1 MSQEV
6 FEALTQALERG
17 EDAALVT
24 IVSANGSTPQR
35 VGAKMLVF
43 PDGRTVGTIGGGCY
57 ENDAF
62 WKAKE
67 SITSRKPALIK
78 YDLNDDFAQEN
89 GLVCGGQ
96 MQVYIEPLE
105 ATPRL
110 YVIGAGHVGYHLARL
125 AHTIGF
131 RTHVLDDREKFAS
144 RERFPDAEEVTVD
157 TIPEWLHRA
166 DLPTSAYVVIVTRGH
181 THDLDA
187 LRALAARD
195 LRYLGLIGSK
205 AKVKRIWDA
214 LLAEGMPP
222 ECLQRVNAPVGPRHR
237 RSQPRRNRSCDPRR
251 AHRRAARARS
261 RIPSWP
267 PSRCAGTAHMRNRRT
282 GLRGLFGERACGPRP
297 GRLSSYAIIGLALSL
312 SDC

>member
-6 FEALTQALERG
+6 FEALTAALDRG

-24 IVSANGSTPQR
+24 IVSAQGSTPQR
-35 VGAKMLVF
+35 VGAKMVVF

-67 SITSRKPALIK
+67 AIQSRKPQLVR
-78 YDLNDDFAQEN
+78 YELNDDFAQEN

-105 ATPRL
+105 ATARL

-125 AHTIGF
+125 AQTTGF
-131 RTHVLDDREKFAS
+131 RTHVLDDREKFANK
-144 RERFPDAEEVTVD
+144 ERFPSAEEVIVD

-166 DLPTSAYVVIVTRGH
+166 EIPASAYVVIVTRGH

-205 AKVKRIWDA
+205 AKVKRIYDA

-222 ECLQRVNAPVGPRHR
+222 ECLQRVHAPVGLDIGAVTPEEIAVSIVAELIAVR
-237 RSQPRRNRSCDPRR
+237 RGKMHDPRV
-251 AHRRAARARS
+251 AAVS
-261 RIPSWP
+261 
-267 PSRCAGTAHMRNRRT
+267 MRWEPVYNRQ
-282 GLRGLFGERACGPRP
+282 LER
-297 GRLSSYAIIGLALSL
+297 
-312 SDC
+312 

>member
-6 FEALTQALERG
+6 FEALTAALERG

-67 SITSRKPALIK
+67 SIQTRKPSLVK

-105 ATPRL
+105 ATPSL
-110 YVIGAGHVGYHLARL
+110 Y
-125 AHTIGF
+125 
-131 RTHVLDDREKFAS
+131 VLDDREKFANK
-144 RERFPDAEEVTVD
+144 ERFPDAEEVIVE

-166 DLPTSAYVVIVTRGH
+166 DLPSNAYVVIVTRGH

-205 AKVKRIWDA
+205 AKVKRIYDA

-222 ECLQRVNAPVGPRHR
+222 ECLGRVNAPVGLDIGAVSPEEIAVAILAELIAVR
-237 RSQPRRNRSCDPRR
+237 RGKIQDPRI
-251 AHRRAARARS
+251 AAVSMRWDRVHARQ
-261 RIPSWP
+261 
-267 PSRCAGTAHMRNRRT
+267 
-282 GLRGLFGERACGPRP
+282 LEREG
-297 GRLSSYAIIGLALSL
+297 
-312 SDC
+312 